1 LDRLIQKMVLAVT
14 VVALSVVSWGCE
26 ETTPPEPPPPPPQIS
41 FEVFSLTAPDD
52 AHRLPS
58 NDVYDVFVD
67 SQNRTWFAH
76 DQGVS
81 MTDGGSDIHT
91 FGLLKLNGTESGL
104 PNRLVRAVGEL
115 NGRIY
120 VGTWG
125 GGAAVLDESD
135 STWTTLLVDSRGD
148 TGLVDMRVSAI
159 VTKVSTETTLWFGT
173 VNGSSE
179 YRDTPGLT
187 DDQRWVNQTFKMGF
201 SRVVSQMLFIPGTSR
216 GDEVWIATK
225 DGGITVSR
233 ASTWT
238 RYDSRSTGLPQN
250 DVNGIAY
257 STTNDLVWAALAT
270 QCVASVDVDASTWTQ
285 LTTVAG
291 FASNLATGVAVR
303 DDGSTEELWVGTQT
317 GLSVRRVGTTT
328 KIINYIK
335 GSGLPAERVR
345 TLRADRNGEIWACFI
360 DAGAALVIDYEK

>member
-1 LDRLIQKMVLAVT
+1 MDRFIQKMVLT
-14 VVALSVVSWGCE
+14 VAATALGIVSWGCE

-41 FEVFSLTAPDD
+41 FEVFNLTAGDD
-52 AHRLPS
+52 AHRLPD
-58 NDVYDVFVD
+58 NQVYDVFVD
-67 SQNRTWFAH
+67 SQDRVWFAH

-81 MTDGGSDIHT
+81 VKQGANDIHT
-91 FGLLKLNGTESGL
+91 FGLLKPNGTESGL

-135 STWTTLLVDSRGD
+135 STWTALLVDAAGD
-148 TGLVDMRVSAI
+148 TGLVDPRVSAI
-159 VTKVSTETTLWFGT
+159 VTKVSTDTTLWFGT
-173 VNGSSE
+173 VSGASE

-187 DDQRWVNQTFKMGF
+187 DRQRWTNQTSKMGF
-201 SRVVSQMLFIPGTSR
+201 GRVVSQMYFVPGTSR

-225 DGGITVSR
+225 DGGITVVR
-233 ASTWT
+233 ASNWT
-238 RYDSRSTGLPQN
+238 RYTAGTTGLPQD
-250 DVNGIAY
+250 DVNGLAY
-257 STTNDLVWAALAT
+257 SATNDLVWTALAT
-270 QCVASVDVDASTWTQ
+270 QCVASVDVDASTWTH
-285 LTTVAG
+285 LTTVSG
-291 FASNLATGVAVR
+291 FASNLAAGVAIR
-303 DDGSTEELWVGTQT
+303 DDSGTEELWVGTQT

-328 KIINYIK
+328 TIINYIK

-360 DAGAALVIDYEK
+360 DAGAARVVSYEK